1 MSYTH
6 PDSMRGHVAII
17 TGGAQGVG
25 KGIAAAL
32 LERGAAVLLVDIL
45 EEKLA
50 ATTDELRAAGRV
62 EQLVANL
69 RDPESAQRIVAA
81 TVDAFGAVHGL
92 VNNAIATNEPKAFV
106 DITTEDFA
114 LGHDV
119 GPRASFLL
127 MQAVHPLMVQAGGG
141 SIVNL
146 GSGTGTGGEPKW
158 GGYAA
163 AKEAIRGLSKVAALE
178 WGRDNIRVNVVCP
191 FAESDGVKLWKQ
203 FAPDDYTKAVR
214 RVPMKRIGDVRDD
227 VGALVAFLLSSDA
240 TFVTG
245 QTIHVDGGI
254 GCLRDRQRAQIRADI
269 RRAAFR
275 LFIERGYDA
284 VTTEEIA
291 AAAGVSPR
299 TFFRH
304 VPTKEELLLAPVRY
318 GGTAIVSLLE
328 ERPAAESPDLALI
341 NAIITRTRSFGVA
354 DTEEWREALLVAP
367 DLLGKLTVHRPAD
380 KERATKL
387 VAARM
392 GANPD
397 TDIRPGLLVQLAF
410 AAADFAFQRW
420 VSQSTARSTT
430 KRPRALDRYVTEA
443 LEAVKSPHWRR
454 RQKEWRRT

>member
-1 MSYTH
+1 VSYTH

-45 EEKLA
+45 DEKLA
-50 ATTDELRAAGRV
+50 ATTEELRAVGRV

-81 TVDAFGAVHGL
+81 AVDAFGAVHGL
-92 VNNAIATNEPKAFV
+92 VNNAIATNEPKPFV
-106 DITTEDFA
+106 DITAEDFA

-127 MQAVHPLMVQAGGG
+127 MQAVHPLMVAAGGG

-203 FAPDDYTKAVR
+203 FAPDDYAKAVR

-254 GCLRDRQRAQIRADI
+254 GC
-269 RRAAFR
+269 FR
-275 LFIERGYDA
+275 
-284 VTTEEIA
+284 
-291 AAAGVSPR
+291 
-299 TFFRH
+299 
-304 VPTKEELLLAPVRY
+304 
-318 GGTAIVSLLE
+318 
-328 ERPAAESPDLALI
+328 
-341 NAIITRTRSFGVA
+341 
-354 DTEEWREALLVAP
+354 
-367 DLLGKLTVHRPAD
+367 
-380 KERATKL
+380 
-387 VAARM
+387 
-392 GANPD
+392 
-397 TDIRPGLLVQLAF
+397 
-410 AAADFAFQRW
+410 
-420 VSQSTARSTT
+420 
-430 KRPRALDRYVTEA
+430 
-443 LEAVKSPHWRR
+443 
-454 RQKEWRRT
+454 